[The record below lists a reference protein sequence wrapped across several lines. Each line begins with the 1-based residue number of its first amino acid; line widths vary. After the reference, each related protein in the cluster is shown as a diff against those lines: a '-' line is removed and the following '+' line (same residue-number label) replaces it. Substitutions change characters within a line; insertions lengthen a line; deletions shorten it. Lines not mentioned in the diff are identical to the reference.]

1 MPDTAS
7 FVSLADLK
15 AKRVALAQPAA
26 SGCGSVASAGKA
38 GCGSATAPDTMP
50 AHVWDRIKDHPCYS
64 EDAHHHYARMHVAVA
79 PACNIQCHYCN
90 RKYDCSNESRPGVV
104 SRKLTPQ
111 EAADKVIAV
120 ARKIP
125 QLSVVGIA
133 GPGDALANP
142 AKTFE
147 TFRLLRAAAPD
158 IRLCLSTNG
167 LALPDYADEIAAAG
181 VDHVTITVNAID
193 PQVGARIYPWI
204 FHDHDR
210 ITGVEAARILLAR
223 QMEGLEKLVARGVLV
238 KINSVLIPGVND
250 RHLVDVNRAVKA
262 RGAFLHNIMPL
273 ISDAAHG
280 THYGLTGQR
289 GPSAQEL
296 KAVQDA
302 CGDGANLM
310 RHCRQCRAD
319 AVGML
324 GEDRSADFT
333 EFESVLAQPEED
345 MEARRQYRETVE
357 ATRTAQRTA
366 TAAAQAALQQ
376 SPANASLPP
385 LLVAVATKGGGRV
398 NQHFGHASEFQI
410 YEVTDAATRLIGHR
424 RVEHYCQGGY
434 GEDDTLPA
442 TLTALNDCHA
452 VLVAKIGGC
461 PRAELRAAG
470 IEPVEAFAH
479 RFIEEATLAWRADF
493 RDRVRRGEAEYHARP
508 DAVLRSDT
516 RAASA

>member
-1 MPDTAS
+1 MPDTAR

-15 AKRVALAQPAA
+15 AKRVALAQSSATGCGSSA
-26 SGCGSVASAGKA
+26 GAGKSGCGSAAGPDALSA
-38 GCGSATAPDTMP
+38 D
-50 AHVWDRIKDHPCYS
+50 VWDRVKDHPCYS
-64 EDAHHHYARMHVAVA
+64 EDAHHHFARMHVAVA

-147 TFRLLRAAAPD
+147 TFRLLREAAPD

-167 LALPDYADEIAAAG
+167 LALPDYVDEIAAAG
-181 VDHVTITVNAID
+181 VDHVTITLNAID
-193 PQVGARIYPWI
+193 PEIGARIYPWI
-204 FHDHDR
+204 FYNHDR
-210 ITGVEAARILLAR
+210 ITGVDAARILLAR
-223 QMEGLEKLVARGVLV
+223 QMEGLERLVARGVLV

-250 RHLVDVNRAVKA
+250 QHLVEVNRAVKA

-273 ISDAAHG
+273 ISDPAHG

-289 GPSAQEL
+289 GPTAQEL

-302 CGDGANLM
+302 CSDGANLM

-324 GEDRSADFT
+324 GEDRSGDFN
-333 EFESVLAQPEED
+333 EFEAVVAQPEQD
-345 MEARRQYRETVE
+345 MAARRQYRETVE
-357 ATRTAQRTA
+357 ATRAAQRA
-366 TAAAQAALQQ
+366 SKAAQAALNDT
-376 SPANASLPP
+376 PAADVLPP
-385 LLVAVATKGGGRV
+385 VLIGVATKGEGRV
-398 NQHFGHASEFQI
+398 NQHFGHAGEFQI
-410 YEVTDAATRLIGHR
+410 YEVTDTAVRFIGHR

-442 TLTALNDCHA
+442 TLAALNDCHA

-470 IEPVEAFAH
+470 IEPVEAYAH
-479 RFIEEATLAWRADF
+479 RFIEEAALAWRADF
-493 RDRVRRGEAEYHARP
+493 RGRVQRGETEYRARP
-508 DAVLRSDT
+508 DATLRPDA